1 MNLYICGL
9 LDIILVLCTA
19 LFIFIGFKVGFIKK
33 ALSLFSVVMIII
45 FAIIYCGQ
53 FAKFLIAADIFYSDI
68 YNPIFDNVMLNLTE
82 KGIPSDANL
91 VQVIST
97 GIGLPE
103 WLAGFIENAVV
114 NTGLQLDNV
123 ETMVH
128 GLCEY
133 VATSVM
139 NVIAFGVIVI
149 GVTILQVILKIFAEL
164 LRKNE
169 LFRTIDGVLGA
180 IFFLGIYATVVSVV
194 FMFLAIFMNQPWFAD
209 AAAWLKVDM
218 QLESDAFRIS
228 KAVYEGNLLKNI
240 IDLFIG

>member
-1 MNLYICGL
+1 MKKL
-9 LDIILVLCTA
+9 LITGFEPFGGEEINPSWEAVLRLPDQINEYTLSKLRLPVEFGGAAECTMSQWA
-19 LFIFIGFKVGFIKK
+19 
-33 ALSLFSVVMIII
+33 S
-45 FAIIYCGQ
+45 
-53 FAKFLIAADIFYSDI
+53 
-68 YNPIFDNVMLNLTE
+68 
-82 KGIPSDANL
+82 
-91 VQVIST
+91 
-97 GIGLPE
+97 
-103 WLAGFIENAVV
+103 GFIENAVV
-114 NTGLQLDNV
+114 NTGIQLDNV

-194 FMFLAIFMNQPWFAD
+194 FDIVFVVASFLFVILA
-209 AAAWLKVDM
+209 
-218 QLESDAFRIS
+218 S
-228 KAVYEGNLLKNI
+228 KEYV
-240 IDLFIG
+240 